1 MINDKEMRKRI
12 ADMSPQ
18 ELLKASETFE
28 ALFDLVHQHDD
39 NSIENTNPDYYKD
52 KLYLD
57 EDFRM
62 LAKTYPADVSAIGV
76 TTLIDYVEA
85 VEAELASRINEL
97 HYANTVCMEQKH
109 KIARRDELIKR
120 LVEDAKALAIMPYY
134 TNDIRDLGVGGYCRY
149 CHKSQE
155 SGHAD
160 FCEIVLHR
168 ALMQELEK
176 EATDADN

>member
-1 MINDKEMRKRI
+1 MISDKEMRKRI

-76 TTLIDYVEA
+76 TT
-85 VEAELASRINEL
+85 R
-97 HYANTVCMEQKH
+97 
-109 KIARRDELIKR
+109 
-120 LVEDAKALAIMPYY
+120 KALQPTI
-134 TNDIRDLGVGGYCRY
+134 I
-149 CHKSQE
+149 
-155 SGHAD
+155 
-160 FCEIVLHR
+160 
-168 ALMQELEK
+168 
-176 EATDADN
+176 

>member
-1 MINDKEMRKRI
+1 MISDKEMRKRI
-12 ADMSPQ
+12 EDMSPQ

-52 KLYLD
+52 ELYLD

-85 VEAELASRINEL
+85 LEAELAALKSERRWIPVSEKLPEL
-97 HYANTVCMEQKH
+97 HRPVLCRSIFKYVVMYSLANENGHYWYNQNGWVYSFDSVTHWTPLPEPPP
-109 KIARRDELIKR
+109 E
-120 LVEDAKALAIMPYY
+120 AK
-134 TNDIRDLGVGGYCRY
+134 
-149 CHKSQE
+149 
-155 SGHAD
+155 
-160 FCEIVLHR
+160 
-168 ALMQELEK
+168 
-176 EATDADN
+176 

>member
-1 MINDKEMRKRI
+1 MISDKEMRKRI

-52 KLYLD
+52 ELYLD

-109 KIARRDELIKR
+109 KIARRDEIITR
-120 LVEDAKALAIMPYY
+120 LKEDGERLASNVTTVIDEDGNLWCNACKNY
-134 TNDIRDLGVGGYCRY
+134 DIHTEYCP
-149 CHKSQE
+149 
-155 SGHAD
+155 
-160 FCEIVLHR
+160 ITLHR
-168 ALMQELEK
+168 ALMKELEK